1 MGAVAELSLPGEPP
15 MPSPVLKFIHASDFH
30 LERQI
35 HGISEI
41 PRHLR
46 DALVDA
52 PYRAVEGVFAAA
64 LVEEVEFVVLSGDI
78 LAVDEMGPRSLLF
91 LVEQFERLADRG
103 IPVYWAV
110 GRIDPPA
117 RWQLASLLPENIH
130 RFPGSTRQFLHR
142 RDNAASVRLLGSTD
156 SGRSMVRA
164 VDYQRPDDDLFTIA
178 LGYGAC
184 DPVALSQTGVDYW
197 ALGGQHQRQC
207 VQRTPSIH
215 YPGTPQGRC
224 PNESG
229 PHGCTL
235 VEVNAEGD
243 ISTSPLVTDAIRWQ
257 SEEVAVDSSATLST
271 LEQSL
276 ADHLQRHNVNAGSRQ
291 LLLSWQVIGSGPLIE
306 ILQSEAK
313 AEELLAKLR
322 VTADNKPAGAWSLS
336 LEAGTAMSYSDAW
349 YEEESMLGE
358 FLRNVRDL
366 QADASRPLEVEPQ
379 LPAGELADRV
389 AGMVTFSGPEDRA
402 RTLRRAADLGVRM
415 LSGADSG
422 EP

>member
-215 YPGTPQGRC
+215 YPGNTAGPLSQRVRA
-224 PNESG
+224 

-243 ISTSPLVTDAIRWQ
+243 ISTSPLVTDADPL
-257 SEEVAVDSSATLST
+257 AVRGGCRGQFRDAQYAGTVVGRSSA
-271 LEQSL
+271 
-276 ADHLQRHNVNAGSRQ
+276 AAQREMRGSRQ

-322 VTADNKPAGAWSLS
+322 VTAENKTSGC
-336 LEAGTAMSYSDAW
+336 LESVASKRVPRCPIPTPGMRKNRCWASFYGT
-349 YEEESMLGE
+349 
-358 FLRNVRDL
+358 
-366 QADASRPLEVEPQ
+366 
-379 LPAGELADRV
+379 
-389 AGMVTFSGPEDRA
+389 
-402 RTLRRAADLGVRM
+402 
-415 LSGADSG
+415 
-422 EP
+422 